1 MFDMNYD
8 ILYSNGHTVG
18 IARNVGLDEAIGE
31 FIWFVDSDDWL
42 INPEVIRLSLN
53 YFRQHSQDMLK
64 IKFVSNYFTREHYS
78 MVWQYIFRYSFLTD
92 LRFGTMKYYEDND
105 FMERAFDKL
114 ENKELD
120 ILTIPSYF
128 YNYNRPGS
136 NTSILQGKV

>member
-1 MFDMNYD
+1 
-8 ILYSNGHTVG
+8 
-18 IARNVGLDEAIGE
+18 
-31 FIWFVDSDDWL
+31 
-42 INPEVIRLSLN
+42 
-53 YFRQHSQDMLK
+53 
-64 IKFVSNYFTREHYS
+64 
-78 MVWQYIFRYSFLTD
+78 
-92 LRFGTMKYYEDND
+92 MKYYEDND